1 MGYSPDLVSDG
12 QVTLFWPRI
21 GKKSFLEASENDFH
35 SDKRKEGQEKLLPQV
50 AN

>member
-1 MGYSPDLVSDG
+1 MGYSPDLMSDG
-12 QVTLFWPRI
+12 QVTLFWPMI
-21 GKKSFLEASENDFH
+21 GKKSFLETSENDFY